1 MTSSV
6 YDLAQQV
13 RKWPRYWC
21 WAIKQWWSIF
31 YGLILVKLPKMQVN
45 SLVTQ
50 ILVESMV
57 SNFATYLAVIFYLL
71 SIDLNGCEHYVLLIV

>member
-1 MTSSV
+1 
-6 YDLAQQV
+6 
-13 RKWPRYWC
+13 
-21 WAIKQWWSIF
+21 
-31 YGLILVKLPKMQVN
+31 MQVN